1 MTRVLDDC
9 MGGSIYSQHNY
20 GPMQSCSTQD
30 HQAFLAS
37 RSIMHTVK
45 IPKNPRDLDLW
56 PMTLKFNR
64 VLEVVEIHV
73 RTELYQAECSGSR
86 ITSFLPYLAMG
97 KNLLIRSC
105 DLDPWPWKSIGFVL
119 LSRYMF
125 MQNFIQLSAVVHES
139 SYVQRKK
146 NKKHNCPPSLPQTV
160 INKSEKYDRNF
171 FYFLPGYYECSGFEF
186 ESWGSES
193 QGFKFW

>member
-1 MTRVLDDC
+1 MD
-9 MGGSIYSQHNY
+9 
-20 GPMQSCSTQD
+20 
-30 HQAFLAS
+30 QAIDKREMALWITFFP
-37 RSIMHTVK
+37 RSVK
-45 IPKNPRDLDLW
+45 TLRRTLVHLQKWPCLW

-64 VLEVVEIHV
+64 VLEVVEVHV

-171 FYFLPGYYECSGFEF
+171 FLLS
-186 ESWGSES
+186 SRLLWV
-193 QGFKFW
+193 QWVWVRVMRVRVTRIQVLINKD